1 MGKSKRHTADQRLGG
16 SNRKPT
22 VAQSVSAKEVPVD
35 KALPGIT
42 SQVEYPS
49 LQAASNESSPGQR
62 RDGLH
67 SDGLQPRLVQNAQRA
82 PADASTSSVKADN
95 QTVTA
100 IMDQIEKKVEAMR
113 PQREQLKRCIEAC
126 LCDALAGHSL
136 EVVGST
142 AWGGEVPQSDLDLV
156 LVTPSSNLDPP
167 QALVLLQSLLTK
179 LESQAEGERAWA
191 RLELVEARKVPL
203 LRLYD
208 RAGLS
213 CDVVVDQLHALEH
226 RKLLVDAL
234 EGRPEVKRFIR
245 LVKYWLRQR
254 GLPVGSEGGLP
265 SFAWAY
271 SALQLALQLPG
282 SSVEQLLF
290 YFFKQLNLLSRV
302 EVKEGSG
309 SLVTGVDRVHLGGRS
324 HTKAFGEP
332 QTAQRTYEP
341 MSSGLLG
348 DYASDGKECDEDDPL
363 KDGFAARQAIAE
375 QFAQAD
381 FDEVDNV
388 AENAEGACEDQR
400 GDAKEIEIEATK
412 IRALQPGVYVRAEN
426 LKQAQALNGRVGVV
440 KQKDAD
446 REGRWQVEFWSE
458 DGSICEVNASIK
470 SENLFLD
477 SNELAAA
484 ILEAELAGD
493 EETLASLQ
501 AELAARESRGDM
513 EVIGAIIGT
522 GGAAIKQMAAE
533 SGARMSFEQEE
544 YQPGYLPLTRC
555 CLISGPADA
564 VAKAKALLQEAVSV
578 AMAGQAQG
586 RKGKGKGKGQRKGTP
601 MNLASDLVGEGA
613 GGRAG
618 FQQGICKWYAAGF
631 CKFHSETGCRNGLHD
646 TTAALKAE
654 ADWELGRFHRFVRP
668 GYWTR
673 EEWSMRNRFN
683 ANCFNNGANSIS
695 FPEVVDDLLN
705 WLRELLNK
713 EPGELRSEDFL
724 FVTCGNWDVKSAIPR
739 QCCNP
744 APGTVDLSLQ
754 KLLFSR
760 WSNLKEVFRDF
771 YKLPVNS
778 APTGM
783 RGMLKMLRI
792 PLSGQHHLGMDD
804 VSNLAKILQRL
815 IHEGCSVGPTGQ
827 ASQAPVW
834 NPKGLKG
841 KGKDGKGGKG
851 GKGKGDKGKG
861 KDFGKDFR
869 KGKFKEQ
876 ADQGAQAELRVDCHT
891 EEPLAW
897 GIDVP
902 GAAVP
907 PEAAEEPMKPNR
919 ELEEF
924 LNGAPIPGTSW
935 GEEENDEL
943 EKEQEQPEPDPLA
956 EPRAR
961 PGEDWTSFMDMSFDG
976 EERACC
982 WWTWKNDEETGE
994 QVNRSLKRPDAP
1006 EAEGDDQEPGPVFK
1020 PCRETGKEWPN
1031 MAEDGKRKSDGP
1043 EADAKR
1049 QKNDKGEVMSLEQV
1063 LAKRKE
1069 ENKAPKLK
1077 FVSKNDREKNAAKE
1091 ADKQKAEQK
1100 KKAEEASKRRKDTSL
1115 TSLHFQGFAFLTLHV
1130 LLVKR

>member
-1 MGKSKRHTADQRLGG
+1 M
-16 SNRKPT
+16 
-22 VAQSVSAKEVPVD
+22 
-35 KALPGIT
+35 
-42 SQVEYPS
+42 
-49 LQAASNESSPGQR
+49 
-62 RDGLH
+62 
-67 SDGLQPRLVQNAQRA
+67 
-82 PADASTSSVKADN
+82 
-95 QTVTA
+95 
-100 IMDQIEKKVEAMR
+100 
-113 PQREQLKRCIEAC
+113 
-126 LCDALAGHSL
+126 
-136 EVVGST
+136 
-142 AWGGEVPQSDLDLV
+142 
-156 LVTPSSNLDPP
+156 
-167 QALVLLQSLLTK
+167 
-179 LESQAEGERAWA
+179 
-191 RLELVEARKVPL
+191 
-203 LRLYD
+203 
-208 RAGLS
+208 
-213 CDVVVDQLHALEH
+213 
-226 RKLLVDAL
+226 
-234 EGRPEVKRFIR
+234 
-245 LVKYWLRQR
+245 
-254 GLPVGSEGGLP
+254 
-265 SFAWAY
+265 
-271 SALQLALQLPG
+271 
-282 SSVEQLLF
+282 
-290 YFFKQLNLLSRV
+290 
-302 EVKEGSG
+302 
-309 SLVTGVDRVHLGGRS
+309 
-324 HTKAFGEP
+324 
-332 QTAQRTYEP
+332 
-341 MSSGLLG
+341 
-348 DYASDGKECDEDDPL
+348 
-363 KDGFAARQAIAE
+363 
-375 QFAQAD
+375 
-381 FDEVDNV
+381 
-388 AENAEGACEDQR
+388 
-400 GDAKEIEIEATK
+400 
-412 IRALQPGVYVRAEN
+412 
-426 LKQAQALNGRVGVV
+426 GVV

-470 SENLFLD
+470 SENLFLVEIEEDEMDKGDEEHDILVPGAEIQVHGLQSAVSLNGLLGKLLSFDETLGRWQVLLHNGESKAIKPDNLLLHRGYETEDIDLSFDADPLDATSAGVQADILQPTEVALD

-513 EVIGAIIGT
+513 EAKTSSSSSSLVKDSMEVPVQVIGAIIGT

-618 FQQGICKWYAAGF
+618 FRQGICKWYAAGF

-654 ADWELGRFHRFVRP
+654 ADWVAQGPAEPAEMGQPVLLLLDLEGGGNKDGRDGEDEIIEVPVLSMCPTTGKELGRFHRFVRP

-876 ADQGAQAELRVDCHT
+876 ADQGLGRTTNGHT

-976 EERACC
+976 E
-982 WWTWKNDEETGE
+982 DEETGE

-1020 PCRETGKEWPN
+1020 SPRI
-1031 MAEDGKRKSDGP
+1031 A
-1043 EADAKR
+1043 
-1049 QKNDKGEVMSLEQV
+1049 SL
-1063 LAKRKE
+1063 LATLP
-1069 ENKAPKLK
+1069 APK
-1077 FVSKNDREKNAAKE
+1077 VAGGGDSE
-1091 ADKQKAEQK
+1091 
-1100 KKAEEASKRRKDTSL
+1100 
-1115 TSLHFQGFAFLTLHV
+1115 
-1130 LLVKR
+1130 